1 MWKQVRNSSVRK
13 GALSRE
19 QLSHQI
25 NSVGVERTGSL
36 DARGW
41 ATWEKGEIFQRHE
54 KGPMFTLPF
63 IATAP
68 WPHRWISKG
77 KAELLGRQ
85 NCWKGRWP
93 AVGTEPGFST
103 ERTKPYFMRWLS
115 VLYPAQAWGFNFLK
129 IRWAFIWIPQNSPP
143 LCLLSS
149 HMYSIGSKPFSLKWT
164 RVYLSRY
171 DVSEIHPWLANH
183 SLLLLGRHKK
193 VHSTWF
199 HLDEVYEQAKLS
211 YGDRNQ
217 KSHYPCRVCGR

>member
-1 MWKQVRNSSVRK
+1 MLERVHV
-13 GALSRE
+13 SRE
-19 QLSHQI
+19 QLSHRI

-54 KGPMFTLPF
+54 KGPCSLSLSLPLPPGH
-63 IATAP
+63 IGESP
-68 WPHRWISKG
+68 K
-77 KAELLGRQ
+77 GRQ

-93 AVGTEPGFST
+93 AVGTEPGLSI
-103 ERTKPYFMRWLS
+103 ERTKLYFMRWLS
-115 VLYPAQAWGFNFLK
+115 ALYSAQAWGFNFLK

-149 HMYSIGSKPFSLKWT
+149 HMYSIDSKPFSLKWT
-164 RVYLSRY
+164 PVYLSRY